1 MYCLD
6 QYQRI
11 AAFLTRY
18 CMRGDGNPVLP
29 PDPAYLKAAISLL
42 IERDVMTADEIR
54 AEALDEF
61 NVIIPSDWFPKEEET

>member
-11 AAFLTRY
+11 AAFLTQY
-18 CMRGDGNPVLP
+18 CSREDGNPVLP
-29 PDPAYLKAAISLL
+29 PDPEYLKSAIALL
-42 IERDVMTADEIR
+42 IDEGVMTADEIR

-61 NVIIPSDWFPKEEET
+61 DVIIPSDWFPKKEET